1 MKKND
6 IEYLTDEADLVQ
18 ECADNRGEYI
28 SDAISETADGAIDI
42 YTSDLLEWAADNS
55 EYIDEAAKSGLV
67 DMQNTNNIM
76 VRLAQAGQ
84 YEYYT
89 EQLYKDKAAI
99 VLNYAFN
106 ALDSDEMPDDLAERL
121 TDKADNIDRFA
132 EIDDIIADYK
142 AENEP
147 EANE

>member
-1 MKKND
+1 MIKSD
-6 IEYLTDEADLVQ
+6 IEYLSDEIDLIKD
-18 ECADNRGEYI
+18 CADNRSEYI

-42 YTSDLLEWAADNS
+42 YNHDLLEWAAHNS
-55 EYIDEAAKSGLV
+55 EYIDEAAQSGLV
-67 DMQNTNNIM
+67 DMRNTDNIM
-76 VRLAQAGQ
+76 IKLAQAGQ

-106 ALDSDEMPDDLAERL
+106 SMGSDEMPDDLAERL
-121 TDKADNIDRFA
+121 TDEADNIDRFS

>member
-1 MKKND
+1 MKRNE
-6 IEYLTDEADLVQ
+6 IEYLSDETDLVCD
-18 ECADNRGEYI
+18 CADNRGEYI
-28 SDAISETADGAIDI
+28 CDAISETADGAIDI
-42 YTSDLLEWAADNS
+42 YNADLLEWAARNS
-55 EYIDEAAKSGLV
+55 DYIDEAAQSGLV
-67 DMQNTNNIM
+67 DMQNTDNIM
-76 VRLAQAGQ
+76 IKLAQAGQ

-89 EQLYKDKAAI
+89 QQLYKDKAAI

-106 ALDSDEMPDDLAERL
+106 SLETDEMPDELAERL
-121 TDKADNIDRFA
+121 TDEADNIDRFS